1 MMERISTGLTKLDS
15 KLEGGYPEGKG
26 ILISGN
32 TGSGKTILGLHF
44 LYQACESG
52 KNCMLIATEET
63 PEDILSQAKSLGL
76 NLKPFY
82 EDGNLV
88 IQRVYEE
95 RVYESIGCVEWGTKP
110 SGLKSNIIKLKD
122 IIPDTSDVVV
132 IDNIGVFTPSISLDE
147 FKNQFDALNHLLF
160 KRNYTTVYIMDESS
174 NERTDYTAAY
184 SVYGV
189 IKMSNMENPYTNKHE
204 RSLEIVKMRNT
215 QIPDEPMKF
224 KIQPNKGIDFFSD

>member
-1 MMERISTGLTKLDS
+1 MERISTGLTKLDG
-15 KLEGGYPEGKG
+15 KLQGGYPEGKG

-32 TGSGKTILGLHF
+32 TGSGKTILGLH
-44 LYQACESG
+44 LLHKACESG
-52 KNCMLIATEET
+52 KKCMFVATEET
-63 PEDILSQAKSLGL
+63 PEDILLQAESLGL
-76 NLKPFY
+76 NLKQFY
-82 EDGNLV
+82 NDGILE
-88 IQRVYEE
+88 IRRVYEE
-95 RVYESIGCVEWGTKP
+95 RVFEAIGCVEWGTEP

-122 IIPDTSDVVV
+122 IIPDTAEVVV

-147 FKNQFDALNHLLF
+147 FKSQFDALNHLLF
-160 KRNYTTVYIMDESS
+160 KRNYTTIYIIDETS
-174 NERTDYTAAY
+174 NKRTDYTAAY

-204 RSLEIVKMRNT
+204 RCLEIVKMRNT